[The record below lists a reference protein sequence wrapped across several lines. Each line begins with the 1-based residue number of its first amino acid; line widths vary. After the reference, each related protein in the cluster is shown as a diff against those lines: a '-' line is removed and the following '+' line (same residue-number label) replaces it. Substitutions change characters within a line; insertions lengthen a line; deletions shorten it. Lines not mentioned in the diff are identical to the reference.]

1 MQLQKN
7 VSINDYQ
14 LKQLVK
20 GALWYNNAFL
30 EVVRDFRDNREA
42 AFTVQ
47 ETKKQTSLRG
57 YSFAEVLEQ
66 QGWEKAD
73 LVKVDIEGGERFL
86 FDTNEKAD
94 AILQKTR
101 FLAIEIHD
109 EFNIRSTIYDH
120 LQRKGFDYFEFDDLT
135 LAINKNK
142 LS

>member
-1 MQLQKN
+1 VQLQKN

-73 LVKVDIEGGERFL
+73 LVKVDIEGGERF
-86 FDTNEKAD
+86 
-94 AILQKTR
+94 
-101 FLAIEIHD
+101 FLTQMKKRMP
-109 EFNIRSTIYDH
+109 FCRR
-120 LQRKGFDYFEFDDLT
+120 QGF
-135 LAINKNK
+135 
-142 LS
+142 